1 MAIRTYKLSVPLEQ
15 YDSYTHNGWTFVG
28 MDNDAPGYG
37 IVQREVPLAIPEDS
51 QVIIPHPMPPSHIQ
65 RASIRRPLGKYR
77 DARFFDS
84 ISLDHMNGPGF
95 SFDALPESLRRMHLT
110 SFAYETFKAENL
122 FLTKDGRSYALRL
135 YTRLRGQELDQYVNW
150 LIELRDNQRKTS
162 RPTAFTKK
170 TFGDGELPHGVD
182 LWWDVVN
189 DVIFSFD
196 KNYMTRM
203 PEYLRISFSMMEG
216 TYAGNS
222 LLRNS

>member
-1 MAIRTYKLSVPLEQ
+1 MATRKYQLSVPLEQ
-15 YDSYTHNGWTFVG
+15 YDSYTQNGWTFLG
-28 MDNDAPGYG
+28 MDQESPGFG
-37 IVQREVPLAIPEDS
+37 IVTREIVAVEDAS
-51 QVIIPHPMPPSHIQ
+51 ILIPHPTKPTHIQ

-84 ISLDHMNGPGF
+84 ISLDHMGGPGF
-95 SFDALPESLRRMHLT
+95 EFDALPESLRRMHLT

-150 LIELRDNQRKTS
+150 LIALRNNELKTA
-162 RPTAFTKK
+162 RQTAFTKR
-170 TFGDGELPHGVD
+170 TFDDGELPHGTD

-203 PEYLRISFSMMEG
+203 PEHLRISFSMMEG